1 MAKCASCGLE
11 LSSGVRF
18 CPSCGTAVSNTD
30 DVATIS
36 IDAASGNAA
45 SPYGARL
52 DEATLDEAT
61 IDFATPRSPRPP
73 SRSPSSSSSRISS
86 SAEYLLNEGRFLPGR
101 LVASRY
107 RIIALL
113 GKGGMGEVY
122 RADDLTLGQ
131 AVAMKFL
138 PDDAGRDEGLLERFR
153 NEVRMAR
160 RVSHPNVCRVYDVGD
175 VEGQTFFTMEY
186 IDGEDLGSLLRR
198 IGRLPPDKALDIA
211 RHLCAGLAAAHA
223 KGVLHRDLKPA
234 NIMLDGRGQVV
245 ITDFG
250 LAGVAEDIRGAEVRS
265 GTPAYMSPEQLSG
278 KEVSP
283 RSDIYALG
291 LVLYEV
297 FTGKRAFSEK
307 LANSP
312 KLVAAGVDRT
322 PSRPSSVVKDL
333 DPIVE
338 KVILRCLEI
347 EPSAR
352 PATAL
357 AVAAAL
363 PGGDPLAAALAAGET
378 PSPQLVAA
386 SGETAGLRPR
396 TAVACLIFVLV
407 GLAVGAY
414 LTVRYSGVE
423 KMHLEQTPEV
433 LAHKAR
439 EILAQAGYPEKPA
452 DSAFGFDYD
461 TNFRDSVEKEQKTA
475 ADWDEI
481 MAGRPTM
488 LLFWYRQSPDL
499 LGSTDY
505 RDMLLIPG
513 VVGEEDPPTTL
524 SGMVNLKLDAKGRLI
539 YLQAIPPQKESAKE
553 SPKES
558 SKGSPKEGAA
568 TTSSTPDWSA
578 LFSAAELDA
587 SKLQPAPPEWTS
599 LGAADT
605 RAAWTG
611 VWPGTNRPLRVEA
624 AAWHGKPVFFAMIGE
639 WNKPWRMINP
649 ESADEKKNRA
659 GNIIG
664 ISILI
669 FILGMGALLARR
681 NYRRG
686 RGDREGALRL
696 ATVLFVLELVLWLCR
711 SHFVAGFQTF
721 GYLMLAIAAGLLW
734 GGTMWMLYLAIE
746 PWIRRYWPQA
756 IISWSRIVAGQWRD
770 AVVGRDI
777 LFGVA
782 FGTLWIVIFE
792 SSYIPL
798 ARMGAAPPL
807 PSEAYLTG
815 GRHALGHWATQI
827 PFSIFATLQFFFVL
841 LGLKVLLE
849 FLLKLVGLKGL
860 RGDWIAAV
868 LFVAIFVGTKSLQST
883 HLAVDVPVIF
893 LIYGILALIV
903 LRFGLVALAV
913 GAFTVD
919 MLGSVPFTA
928 DFSAWYAS
936 ATLLALLSVVAL
948 AGWGFYHSLGG
959 EPLWRAEEE

>member
-1 MAKCASCGLE
+1 M
-11 LSSGVRF
+11 
-18 CPSCGTAVSNTD
+18 
-30 DVATIS
+30 
-36 IDAASGNAA
+36 
-45 SPYGARL
+45 
-52 DEATLDEAT
+52 
-61 IDFATPRSPRPP
+61 
-73 SRSPSSSSSRISS
+73 
-86 SAEYLLNEGRFLPGR
+86 NEGRFLPGR

-138 PDDAGRDEGLLERFR
+138 PDEAGHDEGLIERFR

-297 FTGKRAFSEK
+297 FTGKRAFAEK
-307 LANSP
+307 LVNSP
-312 KLVAAGVDRT
+312 KLAAAGVDRT

-396 TAVACLIFVLV
+396 IAVACLLFVLA
-407 GLAVGAY
+407 GLAVGVS
-414 LTVRYSGVE
+414 LTIRYSGIE
-423 KMHLEQTPEV
+423 KMHLELTPEV
-433 LAHKAR
+433 LAHRAR
-439 EILAQAGYPEKPA
+439 EILTQVGYAEKPA

-481 MAGRPTM
+481 IAGRPTI
-488 LLFWYRQSPDL
+488 LQFWYRQSPDL
-499 LGSTDY
+499 LGATDY

-513 VVGEEDPPTTL
+513 IVGEEDPPTTL
-524 SGMVNLKLDAKGRLI
+524 SGMVNVKLDAKGRLI
-539 YLQAIPPQKESAKE
+539 YLQAIPPQKESA
-553 SPKES
+553 
-558 SKGSPKEGAA
+558 AA
-568 TTSSTPDWSA
+568 MSA
-578 LFSAAELDA
+578 SGPAPPSWNPLFAAADLDA

-611 VWPGTNRPLRVEA
+611 VWPGTGRPLRVEA
-624 AAWHGKPVFFAMIGE
+624 AAWHGKPVFFTLIGA
-639 WNKPWRMINP
+639 WNKPWRMITP
-649 ESADEKKNRA
+649 ESADDKRNRLA
-659 GNIIG
+659 NIIG
-664 ISILI
+664 VSILI
-669 FILGMGALLARR
+669 AILGAGALLARR
-681 NYRRG
+681 NYRHG
-686 RGDREGALRL
+686 RGDRDGALRL
-696 ATVLFVLELVLWLCR
+696 AIVLFVLELVLWLCR
-711 SHFVAGFQTF
+711 SHIVAGFETF

-734 GGTMWMLYLAIE
+734 GGAMWMLYLAIE
-746 PWIRRYWPQA
+746 PWIRRNWPQA
-756 IISWSRIVAGQWRD
+756 IISWSRLVSGQLRD

-782 FGTLWIVIFE
+782 FGTLWMVIFE
-792 SSYIPL
+792 VSYIPL
-798 ARMGAAPPL
+798 ARIGAAPPL
-807 PSEAYLTG
+807 PSTAYLVG
-815 GRHALGHWATQI
+815 GRHALGQWVTQI
-827 PFSIFATLQFFFVL
+827 PFSISGTLQFFFML
-841 LGLKVLLE
+841 LVLKVVVE
-849 FLLKLVGLKGL
+849 FVLKLVGLKGW

-868 LFVAIFVGTKSLQST
+868 LFVAIFLVMRALPSA
-883 HLAVDVPVIF
+883 HLAVDVPVIL
-893 LIYGILALIV
+893 LIYGILSLIV

-919 MLGSVPFTA
+919 MLGNVPFTA
-928 DFSAWYAS
+928 DFSVWYAG
-936 ATLLALLSVVAL
+936 ATMLALLSVVAL

-959 EPLWRAEEE
+959 EPLWRVEE